1 MIARRQF
8 ITLFGGAAAAWP
20 VAARAQQSELMPRIG
35 VLVAPLESDREAQR
49 WISALREGLEKLG
62 WNDGRNVRIDVRW
75 GAGDAQR
82 LRASAVELVG
92 SKPDVIVAGGGSAVE
107 RLKQATQTIP
117 VVFAAASD
125 PVGGGFVA
133 SVARPGGNVT
143 GFALYEYSIVA
154 KWLELLKQLAP
165 SIDRVAVLYDPN
177 DPTNRGQLPEIASR
191 APALAVQSSTFSV
204 RNTAEITDTIDA
216 FANKPNG
223 GLVVLP
229 NPVAIAH
236 RELIAALATKH
247 RLPAVYPYRFHV
259 ASGGLAS
266 YGVDFAALYRGA
278 ASYVDRILKG
288 EKPAELPVQFA
299 TKFELVINLKAAAAL
314 GLDIPVSLLARTDE
328 VIE

>member
-1 MIARRQF
+1 MKRREF
-8 ITLFGGAAAAWP
+8 ITLLGGAAVAWP
-20 VAARAQQSELMPRIG
+20 LAARAQQSERMPRIG
-35 VLVAPLESDREAQR
+35 VLVAPLESDGEAQR

-92 SKPDVIVAGGGSAVE
+92 SKSDVIVAGGGSAVE
-107 RLKQATQTIP
+107 RLKQTTQTIP

-125 PVGGGFVA
+125 PIGGGFVA
-133 SVARPGGNVT
+133 SVARPGANIT
-143 GFALYEYSIVA
+143 GFALYEYSIVV

-191 APALAVQSSTFSV
+191 VPAFAVQSSTFSV
-204 RNTAEITDTIDA
+204 RNAAEITDTIDA
-216 FANKPNG
+216 FANRPNG

-229 NPVAIAH
+229 NPVAAVH

-247 RLPAVYPYRFHV
+247 RLPAVYPYRYHV

-266 YGVDFAALYRGA
+266 YGVDIAALYRGA
-278 ASYVDRILKG
+278 ASTSIVFSRGKSRLN
-288 EKPAELPVQFA
+288 FRC
-299 TKFELVINLKAAAAL
+299 NLQQGSNWSSTSRLLRRSAL
-314 GLDIPVSLLARTDE
+314 IYRYPCSRERTR
-328 VIE
+328 

>member
-1 MIARRQF
+1 MKRREF
-8 ITLFGGAAAAWP
+8 ITLVGGAAAWP
-20 VAARAQQSELMPRIG
+20 VAARAQQGERMRRIG

-75 GAGDAQR
+75 GAGDAQH
-82 LRASAVELVG
+82 LRASTVELVG

-133 SVARPGGNVT
+133 SVARPGGNIT

-177 DPTNRGQLPEIASR
+177 DPTNRGQLP
-191 APALAVQSSTFSV
+191 
-204 RNTAEITDTIDA
+204 
-216 FANKPNG
+216 
-223 GLVVLP
+223 
-229 NPVAIAH
+229 
-236 RELIAALATKH
+236 
-247 RLPAVYPYRFHV
+247 
-259 ASGGLAS
+259 
-266 YGVDFAALYRGA
+266 
-278 ASYVDRILKG
+278 
-288 EKPAELPVQFA
+288 
-299 TKFELVINLKAAAAL
+299 
-314 GLDIPVSLLARTDE
+314 
-328 VIE
+328 

>member
-1 MIARRQF
+1 MQFDRLKRREF
-8 ITLFGGAAAAWP
+8 ITLLGGAAVAWP
-20 VAARAQQSELMPRIG
+20 VAARAQPGERMRRIG
-35 VLVAPLESDREAQR
+35 VLVAPLDSDREAQR

-133 SVARPGGNVT
+133 SVARPGGNIT

-165 SIDRVAVLYDPN
+165 SINRVAVLYDPN
-177 DPTNRGQLPEIASR
+177 DPTNRGQLPEIASW
-191 APALAVQSSTFSV
+191 ALALAVQSSTFSV
-204 RNTAEITDTIDA
+204 RNAAEITDTIDA
-216 FANKPNG
+216 FANKANG

-229 NPVAIAH
+229 NPVAVVQSRTDRCA
-236 RELIAALATKH
+236 RDEASATG
-247 RLPAVYPYRFHV
+247 R
-259 ASGGLAS
+259 
-266 YGVDFAALYRGA
+266 
-278 ASYVDRILKG
+278 
-288 EKPAELPVQFA
+288 
-299 TKFELVINLKAAAAL
+299 
-314 GLDIPVSLLARTDE
+314 VSLPFPCSERRLGVLRCGFRRPLPRRRVLRRSYSQGGKAG
-328 VIE
+328 